1 MSVVGAMYNDL
12 RVPVDPCS
20 CMPAPV
26 SLSERLSVDPR
37 LRRTGA
43 FWVIL
48 YKE

>member
-26 SLSERLSVDPR
+26 SERLSVDPR